1 VLTKDRTFIFF
12 LQNSA
17 TSACYWLDSGR
28 NVRQSSVFDGMD
40 QDLTIETPDAWKDMS
55 LGFEKNAD
63 YQGFNRS
70 FSFPAKLIDDAAY
83 IVRALFNTPLGHGI
97 ETPITMTVLK
107 YNDNPN
113 PGDAQYTLYWT
124 GRLDLFNLEDD
135 VAEGVKVNMIEGG
148 VMQVVKAM
156 ENIVFELPCDGSIPE
171 NIQVYMDGMY
181 VEDTA
186 YFDFIPMSGVFAGDN
201 PIATQKTDED
211 GDSFGVQLGDQQY
224 EQASTGYFQT
234 SGNYTSSF
242 QQPTTV
248 RIEGSITVRPFN
260 SSNPAN
266 FGLYAATTLSVPVAG
281 GMSHAVNLIPGY
293 QNGANVGATV
303 EIWQPTTFQFNKT
316 INLDANEGMFL
327 MWFNQFSAHN
337 IVIMAGSFKLHY
349 NTKPNDTFVWGL
361 TLFDEINLIV
371 KNMCALV
378 LPDIS
383 ADQLRV

>member
-186 YFDFIPMSGVFAGDN
+186 YFDFIPMSGDLQPAITR
-201 PIATQKTDED
+201 IATSFQTDED
-211 GDSFGVQLGDQQY
+211 GDSFGVQLGVSSMNRHLPATFKHPIITPILP
-224 EQASTGYFQT
+224 ASQLQSGSKDLLPSVHLALPTG
-234 SGNYTSSF
+234 
-242 QQPTTV
+242 
-248 RIEGSITVRPFN
+248 
-260 SSNPAN
+260 
-266 FGLYAATTLSVPVAG
+266 
-281 GMSHAVNLIPGY
+281 
-293 QNGANVGATV
+293 
-303 EIWQPTTFQFNKT
+303 QFN
-316 INLDANEGMFL
+316 L
-327 MWFNQFSAHN
+327 W
-337 IVIMAGSFKLHY
+337 
-349 NTKPNDTFVWGL
+349 
-361 TLFDEINLIV
+361 
-371 KNMCALV
+371 V
-378 LPDIS
+378 LRLPYRWNRWRR
-383 ADQLRV
+383 A